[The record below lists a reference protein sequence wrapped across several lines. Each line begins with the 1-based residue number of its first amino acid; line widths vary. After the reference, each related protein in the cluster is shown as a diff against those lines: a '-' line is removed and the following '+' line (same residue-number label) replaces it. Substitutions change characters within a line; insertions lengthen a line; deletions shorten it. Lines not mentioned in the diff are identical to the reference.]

1 MRLCGFVLLIL
12 LASVGIGLTGA
23 APISSNK
30 RGEYLENEVKTEL
43 VEENE
48 QEEEDGDQEREV
60 F

>member
-43 VEENE
+43 VEEKE
-48 QEEEDGDQEREV
+48 QEEDSGQESEV